1 MSVFHRRKGEAEGD
15 VEAGGREDHSG
26 STVAPPE
33 PQAQHQAAPQE
44 NLPEYAALERYISTY
59 REGSRMGDDNQKK
72 RRNVKW
78 WQFWRSTDADLM
90 DDAEPAKRVVPEAW
104 LDTDIQTGIRI
115 NEVDERRKW
124 SGWNELS
131 AEKENMFVKFL
142 GFFTGPI
149 LYVMEVA
156 ALLAVGLGD
165 WIDFGVICGILLLNA
180 FVAFYQE
187 KSAADVVASLK
198 GDIAMR
204 CTVVRDG
211 QEQNILAREI
221 VPGDILIIQ

>member
-1 MSVFHRRKGEAEGD
+1 
-15 VEAGGREDHSG
+15 
-26 STVAPPE
+26 
-33 PQAQHQAAPQE
+33 
-44 NLPEYAALERYISTY
+44 
-59 REGSRMGDDNQKK
+59 
-72 RRNVKW
+72 
-78 WQFWRSTDADLM
+78 
-90 DDAEPAKRVVPEAW
+90 
-104 LDTDIQTGIRI
+104 
-115 NEVDERRKW
+115 
-124 SGWNELS
+124 
-131 AEKENMFVKFL
+131 
-142 GFFTGPI
+142 
-149 LYVMEVA
+149 MEVA

-221 VPGDILIIQ
+221 VPGDIVSLFTTTKYTIEASSTNPILSSSSSKKVTPLPLMFS

>member
-1 MSVFHRRKGEAEGD
+1 MVFLFLLPAQLRLVASFQFASFAAASRAQSLPTMSVFHRRKGEAEGD

-149 LYVMEVA
+149 LYGESFFFSFFQLVHA
-156 ALLAVGLGD
+156 NG
-165 WIDFGVICGILLLNA
+165 WKINQSC
-180 FVAFYQE
+180 
-187 KSAADVVASLK
+187 K
-198 GDIAMR
+198 
-204 CTVVRDG
+204 
-211 QEQNILAREI
+211 
-221 VPGDILIIQ
+221 

>member
-1 MSVFHRRKGEAEGD
+1 
-15 VEAGGREDHSG
+15 
-26 STVAPPE
+26 
-33 PQAQHQAAPQE
+33 
-44 NLPEYAALERYISTY
+44 
-59 REGSRMGDDNQKK
+59 
-72 RRNVKW
+72 
-78 WQFWRSTDADLM
+78 
-90 DDAEPAKRVVPEAW
+90 
-104 LDTDIQTGIRI
+104 
-115 NEVDERRKW
+115 
-124 SGWNELS
+124 
-131 AEKENMFVKFL
+131 
-142 GFFTGPI
+142 
-149 LYVMEVA
+149 MEVA

-221 VPGDILIIQ
+221 VPGDIVSLTLLLSFYNCFNQLTHFLSSSSSKKVTPLPLMFS